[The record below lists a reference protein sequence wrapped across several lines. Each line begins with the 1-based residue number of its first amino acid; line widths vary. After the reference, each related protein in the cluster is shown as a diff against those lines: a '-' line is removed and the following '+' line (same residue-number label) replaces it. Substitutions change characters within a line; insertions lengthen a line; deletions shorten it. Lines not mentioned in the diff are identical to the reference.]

1 MRVEGSR
8 PLFDSDLRGKVAVV
22 LGSEADGLADRWAGD
37 SIDPVALPMAGH
49 VDSLNVSVSAAIVA
63 FEAVRQRS
71 NG

>member
-1 MRVEGSR
+1 M
-8 PLFDSDLRGKVAVV
+8 